1 MTTIN
6 TSEDLLRLLREDPH
20 FYEQAR
26 RLILTD
32 ELINLPERF
41 AAFAGRVDDFIAR
54 QEQFNERVDAFIEE
68 QRGINQ
74 EPKATN
80 QEQRGVN
87 QRVERILADL
97 RGSLT
102 IRICRQNS
110 DNIAAAL
117 GLSIV
122 DHLTPAALRAMVRT
136 SPPADAADGDLQ
148 SFYRADLIAS
158 ALDQDDNEAYLAV
171 GGIVHGR
178 RPRHPARHPQRQPAD
193 RTHRPADSRR
203 HRRPTHRQRHQGRDS
218 IGRRPLVRAG
228 RARLYAGLTGC
239 LPECC
244 RTAETHSR
252 RRIGRTGVNTAVH
265 RWRAVAGVVS
275 DHRKSA
281 FGTTRP

>member
-26 RLILTD
+26 RLILTN
-32 ELINLPERF
+32 ELITLPERF
-41 AAFAGRVDDFIAR
+41 AAFAARVDDFIAR
-54 QEQFNERVDAFIEE
+54 QEQFNERVDAFIVER
-68 QRGINQ
+68 RGINQ
-74 EPKATN
+74 EQQATN

-102 IRICRQNS
+102 VRICRQNS

-136 SPPADAADGDLQ
+136 SRPADATDGDLQ

-171 GGIVHGR
+171 EASFTADARDTRRAIRNANLLTELTGR
-178 RPRHPARHPQRQPAD
+178 PAHAVIAARHIDNDIR
-193 RTHRPADSRR
+193 
-203 HRRPTHRQRHQGRDS
+203 GRDS
-218 IGRRPLVRAG
+218 NQAPSTGTNWASTSSRRTDRMHPGMLQTSGDPLLATNGQNRCQHRSPSLAGSGRRR
-228 RARLYAGLTGC
+228 
-239 LPECC
+239 
-244 RTAETHSR
+244 S
-252 RRIGRTGVNTAVH
+252 
-265 RWRAVAGVVS
+265 
-275 DHRKSA
+275 
-281 FGTTRP
+281 

>member
-32 ELINLPERF
+32 ELITLPERF
-41 AAFAGRVDDFIAR
+41 AAFAARVDDFIAR
-54 QEQFNERVDAFIEE
+54 QEQFNERVDDFIARQEQFNERVDEFMEE

-74 EPKATN
+74 EQQATN

-122 DHLTPAALRAMVRT
+122 DHLTPAALRAMVRN
-136 SPPADAADGDLQ
+136 SPPADANDGDLQ

-171 GGIVHGR
+171 EASFTADARDTRRAIRNADLLTELTGR
-178 RPRHPARHPQRQPAD
+178 PTRAVIAARHIDNEIWEEIQ
-193 RTHRPADSRR
+193 S
-203 HRRPTHRQRHQGRDS
+203 G
-218 IGRRPLVRAG
+218 
-228 RARLYAGLTGC
+228 
-239 LPECC
+239 
-244 RTAETHSR
+244 
-252 RRIGRTGVNTAVH
+252 AVH
-265 RWRAVAGVVS
+265 WYELGEH
-275 DHRKSA
+275 D
-281 FGTTRP
+281 FTPD

>member
-6 TSEDLLRLLREDPH
+6 TSEDLLRLLREDAH

-41 AAFAGRVDDFIAR
+41 AAFAGRVDDFIAK
-54 QEQFNERVDAFIEE
+54 QEQFNERVDDFIAKQGQFNERVDAFIEE

-74 EPKATN
+74 EQQATN
-80 QEQRGVN
+80 QRVDAFIQEQN
-87 QRVERILADL
+87 TTHQRIERILADL

-122 DHLTPAALRAMVRT
+122 DHLTPATLRAMVRA
-136 SPPADAADGDLQ
+136 SPPADANDGDLQ

-171 GGIVHGR
+171 EASFTADARDTRRAIRNAKLLTELTGR
-178 RPRHPARHPQRQPAD
+178 TAHAVIAARHIDNEIRGEIQ
-193 RTHRPADSRR
+193 S
-203 HRRPTHRQRHQGRDS
+203 G
-218 IGRRPLVRAG
+218 
-228 RARLYAGLTGC
+228 
-239 LPECC
+239 
-244 RTAETHSR
+244 
-252 RRIGRTGVNTAVH
+252 AVH
-265 RWRAVAGVVS
+265 WYELGEH
-275 DHRKSA
+275 D
-281 FGTTRP
+281 FTPD